1 MKNEKVYEGGLNKSF
16 ILSAL
21 AVEPEVK
28 KQNDECKVVF
38 GECKKLE
45 DQSISYIAKC
55 KTSPNALV
63 NTLGELKTSEDLI
76 VKVDIKVQQMLNGT
90 IRR

>member
-1 MKNEKVYEGGLNKSF
+1 LKNEKVKKKSPYLSF

-21 AVEPEVK
+21 AIEPEVK

>member
-1 MKNEKVYEGGLNKSF
+1 MKNEKVYEGGLKKSF

-28 KQNDECKVVF
+28 KQNDECKLVF

-55 KTSPNALV
+55 KTSSNALV

-90 IRR
+90 ILR